1 VPNNSDFGQ
10 YQIANMS
17 VSDQSNSIPSTG
29 PVIHGSVKSSP
40 FLYPRPT
47 DRMVKQARILII
59 DDDAPTT
66 IVVKKY
72 LTSCE
77 FVNVE
82 TISDSQHAVETVLEF
97 QPDLVLLDLIM
108 PVNGAY
114 ILSQIRSD
122 RRIANTPVI
131 ALTSAASEETRA
143 QLLNLG
149 ANDFLN
155 KPIVA
160 NELFARVRN
169 TLSAKVAYD
178 ELKQQSEKLKQDVL
192 RDTLTNTANRR
203 AFDFE
208 LNRKMLEWNRQ
219 RTHFSLL
226 MLDIDHFKTINDTFG
241 HQAGDEALRM
251 IAEIIAAKTRELD
264 LLCRIGGEEFAVI
277 MPVSNKLE
285 STRAAERIRR
295 EVEENPLVLKG
306 QEVPLTISIGVTNTL
321 KGDDPSL
328 MFRRCDAALY
338 GSKQR
343 GRNCSTFHD
352 GSGCIAVENLTGNR
366 PATRRTQTL
375 EAPEPVK
382 VTSSKVL
389 IIDDEPSTALIVK
402 KYLKT
407 AGFEETIVQT
417 DSKLGVESIV
427 KEAPD
432 LVLLDIHMPDVS
444 GMEIL
449 EQIRRIDATA
459 STPVVFLT
467 SSTDAELR
475 VKALNLGAND
485 FLNKPVVVSELVA
498 RVKNTLLAKAHVD
511 LLAGYS
517 AQLERQVESRTAEL
531 VASRREAIQCLARAA
546 ELRDDITGKHV
557 IRVGRYAAIIA
568 RELGFKPQHV
578 LDLEHAAQLHD
589 VGKIGIP
596 DSILNKP
603 AKLTVE
609 EYETMKNH
617 CRAGSRIISGERID
631 EHKSLSQI
639 RSIVD
644 ECSSPV
650 MRLAA
655 LVAETHHERW
665 DGNGY
670 PHGLSGG
677 DIPVEGRITAICD
690 VFDAIS
696 TRRPYKEAYPIE
708 KCFQIILEGSG
719 THFDPAVVEAFFR
732 RRDEI
737 LEAYEE
743 LSD

>member
-1 VPNNSDFGQ
+1 MTTTSVP
-10 YQIANMS
+10 
-17 VSDQSNSIPSTG
+17 VTG
-29 PVIHGSVKSSP
+29 CDVQSSP

-47 DRMVKQARILII
+47 DARVKKARILVI
-59 DDDAPTT
+59 DDDQATAL
-66 IVVKKY
+66 VVQKY
-72 LTSCE
+72 LKSVE
-77 FVNVE
+77 FENVE
-82 TISDSQHAVETVLEF
+82 ATWDSAGAIGFIQAYR
-97 QPDLVLLDLIM
+97 PDLVLLDLIM
-108 PVNGAY
+108 PVSGAD
-114 ILSQIRSD
+114 ILAQIRSD
-122 RRIANTPVI
+122 RKIANTQVL
-131 ALTSAASEETRA
+131 ALTSVASKDTHTK
-143 QLLNLG
+143 LLNLG

-178 ELKQQSEKLKQDVL
+178 ELKEQSEQLKQDVL
-192 RDTLTNTANRR
+192 RDTLTGSANRR

-208 LNRKMLEWNRQ
+208 LKRKMLEWNRQ
-219 RTHFSLL
+219 QTHFALL
-226 MLDIDHFKTINDTFG
+226 IIDIDHFKLINDTFG
-241 HQAGDEALRM
+241 HQAGDEAIRS
-251 IAEIIAAKTRELD
+251 IARIIGQKIREID

-285 STRAAERIRR
+285 STLAAERIRDA
-295 EVEENPLVLKG
+295 VA
-306 QEVPLTISIGVTNTL
+306 QSPLTLQGQQVGLRISIGITNTL

-328 MFRRCDAALY
+328 MYRRCDAALY

-352 GSGCIAVENLTGNR
+352 GSGCVPVEDMTGER
-366 PATRRTQTL
+366 PTARTKTVT
-375 EAPEPVK
+375 ETTPKTADVTNAK
-382 VTSSKVL
+382 VM
-389 IIDDEPSTALIVK
+389 IIDDEPSTAAIVK

-407 AGFEETIVQT
+407 AGFEKLLVQT
-417 DSKLGVESIV
+417 DSKLAEQMIIE
-427 KEAPD
+427 EAPD

-449 EQIRRIDATA
+449 ERIRQNKSTATI
-459 STPVVFLT
+459 PVVFLT
-467 SSTDAELR
+467 SSTNADLR

-498 RVKNTLLAKAHVD
+498 RVRNTLLAKAHMD

-517 AQLERQVESRTAEL
+517 AKLEEQVESRTAEL
-531 VASRREAIQCLARAA
+531 IASRREAIQILARAA

-568 RELGFKPQHV
+568 RELGFPPQMV

-596 DSILNKP
+596 DAILNKP
-603 AKLTVE
+603 TKLTTE
-609 EYETMKNH
+609 EYSFMKNH
-617 CRAGSRIISGERID
+617 CRTGSKIISGERID
-631 EHKSLSQI
+631 SNKSLEQI
-639 RSIVD
+639 LSIVD

-655 LVAETHHERW
+655 LVCETHHERW
-665 DGNGY
+665 DGTGY
-670 PHGLSGG
+670 PHGIAGES
-677 DIPVEGRITAICD
+677 IPIEGRITAVCD

-696 TRRPYKEAYPIE
+696 TKRPYKEAYPIE
-708 KCFQIILEGSG
+708 RCLKIIFEGSG
-719 THFDPAVVEAFFR
+719 SHFDPEVVNAFFR

-737 LEAYEE
+737 LQAYEE

>member
-1 VPNNSDFGQ
+1 MQ
-10 YQIANMS
+10 Q
-17 VSDQSNSIPSTG
+17 STG
-29 PVIHGSVKSSP
+29 SVIDGPVRPSP

-47 DRMVKQARILII
+47 DGLVKQAKILVI
-59 DDDAPTT
+59 DDDEPTA
-66 IVVKKY
+66 IVIQKY
-72 LTSCE
+72 LQSCE
-77 FVNVE
+77 FANVE
-82 TISDSQHAVETVLEF
+82 AISDSRLAVDKVIEF

-122 RRIANTPVI
+122 RRIANIPVL
-131 ALTSAASEETRA
+131 ALTSAANEETRTK
-143 QLLNLG
+143 LLNLG
-149 ANDFLN
+149 ANDFLG
-155 KPIVA
+155 KPIIA

-219 RTHFSLL
+219 QTHFALV
-226 MLDIDHFKTINDTFG
+226 MLDIDHFKKINDTFG
-241 HQAGDEALRM
+241 HQAGDDALRM
-251 IAEIIAAKTRELD
+251 ITSIVGQGIREID
-264 LLCRIGGEEFAVI
+264 LLCRVGGEEFAVI
-277 MPVSNKLE
+277 MPVNNKLE

-295 EVEENPLVLKG
+295 EVESKSLVLKG
-306 QEVPLTISIGVTNTL
+306 QQVGLTISIGVTNTL

-328 MFRRCDAALY
+328 MFRRCDTALY
-338 GSKQR
+338 ASKQR
-343 GRNCSTFHD
+343 GRNCCTFHD
-352 GSGCIAVENLTGNR
+352 GAGCVPVEHLTGEL
-366 PATRRTQTL
+366 PTVTKSIALKT
-375 EAPEPVK
+375 PKPVEI
-382 VTSSKVL
+382 TSSKVM
-389 IIDDEPSTALIVK
+389 IVDDEPSTALIVR

-407 AGFEETIVQT
+407 AGFEKTIVQT
-417 DSKLGVESIV
+417 DSKLALGQICREV
-427 KEAPD
+427 PD
-432 LVLLDIHMPDVS
+432 LILLDIHMPNVS

-449 EQIRRIDATA
+449 EKVRQREATA
-459 STPVVFLT
+459 AIPVVFLT

-485 FLNKPVVVSELVA
+485 FLNKPIVVSELVA

-511 LLAGYS
+511 LLASYS
-517 AQLERQVESRTAEL
+517 AQLERRVESRTAEL

-568 RELGFKPQHV
+568 REIGFKPQHV

-603 AKLTVE
+603 TKLTPQ
-609 EYETMKNH
+609 EYELMKNH
-617 CRAGSRIISGERID
+617 CRTGSRIISGERID
-631 EHKSLSQI
+631 GNKTLSQI

-665 DGNGY
+665 DGSGY
-670 PHGLSGG
+670 PHGLAGN

-696 TRRPYKEAYPIE
+696 TKRPYKEAYPID

-719 THFDPAVVEAFFR
+719 SHFDPAIVAAFFR
-732 RRDEI
+732 RRDEV